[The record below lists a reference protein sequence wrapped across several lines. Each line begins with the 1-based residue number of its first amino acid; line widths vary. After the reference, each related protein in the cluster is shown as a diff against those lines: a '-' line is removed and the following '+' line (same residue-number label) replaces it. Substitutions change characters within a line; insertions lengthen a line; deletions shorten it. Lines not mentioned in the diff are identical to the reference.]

1 MTYKAKTESETIYNT
16 NNKHDWRAFSEEL
29 AKRYEQKES
38 QNYTEFEDMIKTTM
52 ERTLNKITIKK
63 GQYKPK
69 LTEQAKQLKIE
80 KRRAR
85 KEFENAPPHQKKAKL
100 DAYVQKQKAL
110 KEELDH
116 MEKLMVESRINK
128 LIQEGGIKSNRF
140 WKIRK
145 QILNKAK
152 SQDDYD
158 TITEEG
164 KTLTDPGETKDYIT
178 DFYENLYQAREG
190 TEGYDKWTEHIN
202 ETVLKIENDIETL
215 PDEPEFT
222 THEIVKVLR
231 SLKAGKAPGPDG
243 IPNEALKE
251 FNAQTI
257 ELYTLTSLIRVPLE

>member
-1 MTYKAKTESETIYNT
+1 M
-16 NNKHDWRAFSEEL
+16 
-29 AKRYEQKES
+29 
-38 QNYTEFEDMIKTTM
+38 
-52 ERTLNKITIKK
+52 
-63 GQYKPK
+63 
-69 LTEQAKQLKIE
+69 
-80 KRRAR
+80 
-85 KEFENAPPHQKKAKL
+85 
-100 DAYVQKQKAL
+100 QKQKAL

-164 KTLTDPGETKDYIT
+164 KTLTDPGETKDYIA

-190 TEGYDKWTEHIN
+190 TEGYVKWTEHIN

-257 ELYTLTSLIRVPLE
+257 ELYRCEMNKVLKSMEIPQQWTEGTLKRLYKGKVQKENAPTKEE